1 MDNTQVNTPAQVLE
15 LLDEIEDVIDSSSG
29 FPLTGKVM
37 VDADEILEIVKEIR
51 VQLPDE
57 IQQAQWIRQERERI
71 LNEAKKEYEDTLL
84 RAQAEAEALI
94 ENDDIV
100 IKAKA
105 RAQEI
110 ISIAEANC
118 KQLKMSTFEYVDRIL
133 YNFQGK
139 MEELSAV
146 YLGDMVTKMEKGF
159 EDINV
164 TLADNRNQI
173 KELAYKAQTEE

>member
-1 MDNTQVNTPAQVLE
+1 MENTQVSTQVLE
-15 LLDEIEDVIDSSSG
+15 LLDEIEEVIDSASG

-57 IQQAQWIRQERERI
+57 IQQAQWIRQERQRI
-71 LNEAKKEYEDTLL
+71 LDEAKKEYEDTLH

-100 IKAKA
+100 VKAKS

-110 ISIAEANC
+110 ISIAESNC

-133 YNFQGK
+133 FNFQGK
-139 MEELSAV
+139 MEELSAQ

-159 EDINV
+159 EDING

-173 KELAYKAQTEE
+173 KELAYKTQTEE

>member
-1 MDNTQVNTPAQVLE
+1 MENTQVSAQVLE
-15 LLDEIEDVIDSSSG
+15 LLDEIEDVIDTASG

-57 IQQAQWIRQERERI
+57 IQQAQWIRQERQRI
-71 LNEAKKEYEDTLL
+71 LDEAKKEYEDTLL

-100 IKAKA
+100 KRAKS

-110 ISIAEANC
+110 ISIAETNC

-139 MEELSAV
+139 MEELSTV
-146 YLGDMVTKMEKGF
+146 YFADIVSKMEKGF
-159 EDINV
+159 EDIDL
-164 TLADNRNQI
+164 TLTENRNQI